1 VSKAPPP
8 WLMPQ
13 YAAQRARTLDL
24 VQRSIAALKAAGD
37 PVTVWRIV
45 ETSRQLDP
53 THRGIS
59 EKGVMQNSDA
69 RACYV
74 AARTSPRRATHASR
88 EHSRTTPP
96 TTPVDDWAALRDLLP
111 DDVFHAPRTW
121 GDPSN
126 RGRWPAPHPK
136 VTRHLAHAVLMQPWS
151 AHLALAAAVIS
162 AKRLDPNTIR
172 SYVVAVNAKMR
183 GLFDALGIEAMD
195 QWRPAEVI
203 PAYLREELLP
213 RDTTRTRANFWSNYS
228 TFQKHMRHWMAA
240 LTEEERERYRPYV
253 LPVVE
258 PWVVEGLT
266 KVYSSY
272 EESKAER
279 KQATDAVVPY
289 FADMRAEAHRRFNR
303 ISRLRQAYRQ
313 ALAEAQ
319 RRGPNA
325 FPLAFSLDEPG
336 SDGATVEQL
345 HFRLW
350 DRRSFILA
358 HKEHWSPLTI
368 DEAARRRG
376 RYAQLEWPTH
386 LLVEYVRADR
396 LIDGAPADGLW
407 FDDLYRLNLV
417 GEGPVLG
424 SIEQVTEKQ
433 RYLRSFGY
441 GRRPFNPVGGARGI
455 LTHRS
460 DLGTNQFHRFARPV
474 AEGTL
479 IPIEEAFAAAAFGL
493 LALDLFTTTGMRM
506 NELLQIRITRGA
518 FVRTETPAPP
528 GATDRSPRV
537 RWLFRLIPKGERAD
551 RPADYYIGEET
562 RRLIAKIVYW
572 LVRDHYELASGEGL
586 PIVPYDPHH
595 GRSHR
600 FSPGA
605 YLFQHDGRAL
615 SDDTLGVCLRFLLH
629 RMVFYTR
636 DGKPVAITPHLLRH
650 VFATYAVQVE
660 KVPLDVKGEML
671 KQKNLDVTDYYSQPT
686 GSMVASAADML
697 LARFASHLDVGDAIT
712 RTPSEVRQLYEEARG
727 KVGALA
733 EVIGGH
739 CVQAGFCPAK
749 FACIGCPAN
758 AVDPAR
764 REQIEGRVVWL
775 NE

>member
-1 VSKAPPP
+1 
-8 WLMPQ
+8 
-13 YAAQRARTLDL
+13 
-24 VQRSIAALKAAGD
+24 
-37 PVTVWRIV
+37 
-45 ETSRQLDP
+45 
-53 THRGIS
+53 
-59 EKGVMQNSDA
+59 
-69 RACYV
+69 
-74 AARTSPRRATHASR
+74 
-88 EHSRTTPP
+88 
-96 TTPVDDWAALRDLLP
+96 
-111 DDVFHAPRTW
+111 VFHAPRTW

-136 VTRHLAHAVLMQPWS
+136 VTRYLAHAVLAYPWS
-151 AHLALAAAVIS
+151 VHLALAAAVIS
-162 AKRLDPNTIR
+162 AKRLDPTTIR
-172 SYVVAVNAKMR
+172 SYLVAVNAKMR
-183 GLFDALGIEAMD
+183 ALFNALGIETMD
-195 QWRPAEVI
+195 QWHPAEAI

-213 RDTTRTRANFWSNYS
+213 QDNTRTRSNFWSNYS
-228 TFQKHMRHWMAA
+228 TFQKHMRHWMAG
-240 LTEEERERYRPYV
+240 LTEEERERYRPYL

-258 PWVVEGLT
+258 PWAVEGLS

-272 EESKAER
+272 EESKVAR

-289 FADMRAEAHRRFNR
+289 FADLRAEAHRRFNR

-313 ALAEAQ
+313 ALTEAQ
-319 RRGPNA
+319 RRGPDA
-325 FPLAFSLDEPG
+325 FPLTFSLDEPG
-336 SDGATVEQL
+336 ADGAPVERL

-358 HKEHWSPLTI
+358 HKEHWSPLTV

-396 LIDGAPADGLW
+396 LIDAAPPEGLW
-407 FDDLYRLNLV
+407 FEDLYKLNLV

-424 SIEQVTEKQ
+424 TPMQVAEKQ
-433 RYLRSFGY
+433 HYLRSFGY
-441 GRRPFNPVGGARGI
+441 GRRPFNPVGGARG
-455 LTHRS
+455 LVTHRA
-460 DLGTNQFHRFARPV
+460 DLGTNQFHRFARLV
-474 AEGTL
+474 AAGTL
-479 IPIEEAFAAAAFGL
+479 LPIDEAYAAAAFGL

-506 NELLQIRITRGA
+506 NELLQIRISREG
-518 FVRTETPAPP
+518 FVRTETLAPP
-528 GATDRSPRV
+528 GAADRSPRV
-537 RWLFRLIPKGERAD
+537 RWLFRLIPKGERSD

-572 LVRDHYELASGEGL
+572 LVRDHYELPPGEGL

-600 FSPGA
+600 FSSGP
-605 YLFQHDGRAL
+605 YLFQHDGRAI

-650 VFATYAVQVE
+650 VFATHAVQVE
-660 KVPLDVKGEML
+660 KVPLDVMGEML
-671 KQKNLDVTDYYSQPT
+671 KQKNLEVTDYYSQPT
-686 GSMVASAADML
+686 VSMVASAADML

-764 REQIEGRVVWL
+764 REQIERRVAWL
-775 NE
+775 NEQCAEATRLGLPLEVATLERQLRDCHTMLREMEQIEQYREDEAHGTFIAFDTIG